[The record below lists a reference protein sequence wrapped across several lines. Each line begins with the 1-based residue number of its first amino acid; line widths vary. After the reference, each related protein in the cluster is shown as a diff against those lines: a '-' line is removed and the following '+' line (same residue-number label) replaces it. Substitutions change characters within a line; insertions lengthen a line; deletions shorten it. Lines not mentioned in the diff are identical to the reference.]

1 MESVVFSEI
10 IDLDDIE
17 ITELFD
23 VLYDYFC
30 EDFIDNKTYLNAN
43 IYINPKSNQK
53 DDGKEL
59 VFWHLTTRETK
70 IQKKVGNRWVVEK
83 ERLPDYRR
91 SERLAWI
98 KKIIENH
105 SHKKIKLF
113 YYKENTNQIRLYLWA
128 FDEDF
133 IVILEKLGKSSSYLV
148 TSFYVDKNYNRAT
161 YHKRYDDYINKKD
174 KNLEN
179 CEWF

>member
-1 MESVVFSEI
+1 VFGEI
-10 IDLDDIE
+10 IDLEDIE
-17 ITELFD
+17 VSQLFD
-23 VLYDYFC
+23 VLYGYFC
-30 EDFIDNKTYLNAN
+30 EDFINNATYLNQN

-70 IQKKVGNRWVVEK
+70 IQKKVGNRWIIEK

-105 SHKKIKLF
+105 TIDEVKMFYTTFSHIKP
-113 YYKENTNQIRLYLWA
+113 
-128 FDEDF
+128 
-133 IVILEKLGKSSSYLV
+133 
-148 TSFYVDKNYNRAT
+148 
-161 YHKRYDDYINKKD
+161 
-174 KNLEN
+174 
-179 CEWF
+179 